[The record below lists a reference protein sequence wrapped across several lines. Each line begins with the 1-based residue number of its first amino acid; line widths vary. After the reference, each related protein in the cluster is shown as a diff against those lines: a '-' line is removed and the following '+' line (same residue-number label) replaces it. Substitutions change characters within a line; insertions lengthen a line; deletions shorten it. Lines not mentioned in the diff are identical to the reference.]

1 MRLLLPSDVSAVLV
15 TRGDVDTSRILDG
28 LAVFNDVVV
37 WDNSEREDM
46 KLYGRYTALAECERD
61 VVYFQDDDIYLP
73 RDTIAAILDAYEAGV
88 ITANMSEGWAR
99 GRDML
104 DAVQVG
110 AGAVLDRSIPG
121 RAFAKYDTLFER
133 DDLFYLYTDTLVAIP
148 SRIKRVDLPL
158 EVLDWGYAPNRMNA
172 LPDFAACLAESIRRG
187 RAVRD
192 AFGGKE

>member
-1 MRLLLPSDVSAVLV
+1 MHTSDVSAVLV
-15 TRGDVDTSRILDG
+15 TRGDVDVSRILG
-28 LAVFNDVVV
+28 ALTVFNDVVV
-37 WDNSEREDM
+37 WDNSKREDWR
-46 KLYGRYTALAECERD
+46 LFGRYVALTECERD
-61 VVYFQDDDIYLP
+61 IVYFQDDDIYVP
-73 RDTIAAILDAYEAGV
+73 PSTIEGLVAAYEPGV
-88 ITANMSEGWAR
+88 ITANMSEGWAG

-121 RAFAKYDTLFER
+121 RAFAKYDTMFPR

-148 SRIKRVDLPL
+148 SRIRRVDLPL

-172 LPDFAACLAESIRRG
+172 LPDFAECLAESIRRG

>member
-1 MRLLLPSDVSAVLV
+1 MLQPSDVSAVLV
-15 TRGDVDTSRILDG
+15 TRGDVDLSRILEG

-37 WDNSEREDM
+37 WNNAEREDWR
-46 KLYGRYTALAECERD
+46 LFGRYMGMAECERD
-61 VVYFQDDDIYLP
+61 IVYVQDDDIFLP
-73 RDTIAAILDAYEAGV
+73 ARTIRRIVAAYEPGV
-88 ITANMSEGWAR
+88 IVANMSEGWAR

-110 AGAVLDRSIPG
+110 AGAVLDRDIPG
-121 RAFAKYDTLFER
+121 KAFAKYDTMFPR

-148 SRIKRVDLPL
+148 SRIRRLNLPL
-158 EVLDWGYAPNRMNA
+158 EVLGWGYAANRMNA
-172 LPDFAACLAESIRRG
+172 LPDFAECLAESIRRG